1 MKMNRK
7 STYGVYW
14 LDKHIPLVSFKAK
27 NRLEAEKIAKATVTK
42 WEYEGTFKL
51 EKLDGNRFKEPYYLY
66 IGEYKA
72 EDYEQD
78 PWYISSIRRKIK

>member
-1 MKMNRK
+1 MERK
-7 STYGVYW
+7 SIYGIYW
-14 LDKHIPLVSFKAK
+14 LDRQIPLFSFKAK
-27 NRLEAEKIAKATVTK
+27 NRFEADKIARTTIRK

-51 EKLDGNRFKEPYYLY
+51 EKLDGNKFKEPFYLY

>member
-1 MKMNRK
+1 MNRK
-7 STYGVYW
+7 STYGVYQ
-14 LDKHIPLVSFKAK
+14 LDKHIPLVNKKKK
-27 NRLEAEKIAKATVTK
+27 NRFEAEKIAKAIVTK

-51 EKLDGNRFKEPYYLY
+51 EKLDGNKFKEPYYLY

-78 PWYISSIRRKIK
+78 PWYISSIRRRIK